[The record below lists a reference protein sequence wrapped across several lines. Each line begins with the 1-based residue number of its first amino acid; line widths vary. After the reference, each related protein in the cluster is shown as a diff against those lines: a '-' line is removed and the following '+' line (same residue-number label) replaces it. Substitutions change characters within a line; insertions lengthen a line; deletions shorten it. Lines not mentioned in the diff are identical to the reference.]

1 LPDFKYA
8 DADAGLKYSKV
19 PGYPEIAK
27 TAIKEM
33 HRQTGDLVI
42 DERGLAVRGVLVR
55 HLVLPGGL
63 AGTAAIMRFLAQ
75 DISKNTYVNIMDQ
88 YRPCWKSF
96 TYPPLDRRITTVEF
110 EEAVE
115 AAKAA
120 GLHRLHHERPAS
132 AVAWIAEV

>member
-1 LPDFKYA
+1 
-8 DADAGLKYSKV
+8 
-19 PGYPEIAK
+19 
-27 TAIKEM
+27 
-33 HRQTGDLVI
+33 
-42 DERGLAVRGVLVR
+42 
-55 HLVLPGGL
+55 
-63 AGTAAIMRFLAQ
+63 MRFLAQ

-96 TYPPLDRRITTVEF
+96 NYPPLDRRITTAEF

-120 GLHRLHHERPAS
+120 GLHRLHHERPGS